1 MSVDVVKLFRPQA
14 GDIIIVDFN
23 KVNTTQ
29 IENAVKDLKV
39 PVVAVHDINTI
50 KLFGLREQADHSQQ
64 LAELQ
69 LKLDVAEREVL
80 RLNRIIK
87 DDMVPKAQ
95 AVPRPQAVGNLV
107 SKTVPV
113 TSTTIPPTTTTTGIS
128 TTK

>member
-1 MSVDVVKLFRPQA
+1 MSVDVVKLFRPQV

-95 AVPRPQAVGNLV
+95 AVPQPLAVGNLV
-107 SKTVPV
+107 PKTVPV
-113 TSTTIPPTTTTTGIS
+113 TTPTITGTS